1 MNKNKVTQYILERV
15 ISGYSKEID
24 LDTTM
29 VIYNGKKLC
38 RLSEIFDYM
47 AELSFSEYY
56 YKTIV
61 YNGVELIG
69 DVKYSR
75 HTNNVIIE

>member
-1 MNKNKVTQYILERV
+1 MNENKVTQYILERV
-15 ISGYSKEID
+15 ICGYSKEIN

-29 VIYNGKKLC
+29 VIYKGKKLC

-47 AELSFSEYY
+47 CGLSFSEYY
-56 YKTIV
+56 NKTIV

-75 HTNNVIIE
+75 HANNVIIE